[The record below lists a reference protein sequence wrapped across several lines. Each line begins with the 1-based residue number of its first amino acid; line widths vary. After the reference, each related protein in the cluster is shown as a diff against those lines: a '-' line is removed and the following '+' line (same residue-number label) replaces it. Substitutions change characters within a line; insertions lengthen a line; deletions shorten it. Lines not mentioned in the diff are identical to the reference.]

1 MAPVDPQAAN
11 SLSLGPVLDL
21 IERWQQWVHSDP
33 GYDEDMPVDAERALL
48 AIDVRACRQ
57 LAEQHAA
64 QLRLTTEWMSVH
76 VAYTPSNKTAS
87 EFMTAAANFLCAPR
101 REPEAE

>member
-1 MAPVDPQAAN
+1 MTDT
-11 SLSLGPVLDL
+11 LSLGPVLDL

-64 QLRLTTEWMSVH
+64 QLREIAKFASSTLFEVGLDHDIDWH
-76 VAYTPSNKTAS
+76 CAVAAD
-87 EFMTAAANFLCAPR
+87 FLCAPR

>member
-1 MAPVDPQAAN
+1 MTN

-21 IERWQQWVHSDP
+21 IERWLSDVNCWE
-33 GYDEDMPVDAERALL
+33 YEAALQRLTVEDIAELKR
-48 AIDVRACRQ
+48 

-64 QLRLTTEWMSVH
+64 QLREISQFAASTLFEVGLDHEIDWH
-76 VAYTPSNKTAS
+76 CAVAAD
-87 EFMTAAANFLCAPR
+87 FLSPR